1 MFSESNQPRMLRQD
15 IKSLE
20 DTQCVAAYNTI
31 EAILKR
37 DAVHPTQIEN
47 TPTYRDTL
55 FNISDNIL
63 DNKHKLIDTLDKI
76 LKDMMIR
83 TLTENDEQ
91 NETFFN
97 NISEAMTSL
106 STAAFHVI
114 LSFCDTNPELPN
126 DTNSDYHTA
135 KNTIAS

>member
-1 MFSESNQPRMLRQD
+1 MFSDSNQPRMLRQD

-55 FNISDNIL
+55 FNIICHN
-63 DNKHKLIDTLDKI
+63 LDK
-76 LKDMMIR
+76 KGQDPYSP
-83 TLTENDEQ
+83 TL
-91 NETFFN
+91 FRKPY
-97 NISEAMTSL
+97 ISYL
-106 STAAFHVI
+106 
-114 LSFCDTNPELPN
+114 
-126 DTNSDYHTA
+126 
-135 KNTIAS
+135 